1 MLSVKWKITWRNINQ
16 LCALNSHIRQRENLD
31 NCART
36 LRWIPQRNPKQGDT
50 CWTATVCLWTPC
62 TDDTRSW
69 KHKHIHI
76 YPWEYTAIFCF
87 DQICWKII
95 LVVNNNKGTNGYL
108 QKYYI
113 FLRVKYCWN
122 YFHEICVL
130 LHKSKRFTYYQPWVS
145 RAKSGILSAMGYT
158 HSEQLPFS
166 TSLRVSCSWYEQ
178 KCNVHNQIHSI
189 CKYSDKMVIMDITR

>member
-1 MLSVKWKITWRNINQ
+1 MLSVKWKTTWRNVNQ
-16 LCALNSHIRQRENLD
+16 LRALNSHIRQRENLD

-36 LRWIPQRNPKQGDT
+36 LGWIPQRNPKQGDT

-69 KHKHIHI
+69 NTNTAHPHLPMRIHCHF
-76 YPWEYTAIFCF
+76 FCF

-95 LVVNNNKGTNGYL
+95 LVVNKAIKEQMVIYRNTTSHYKG
-108 QKYYI
+108 K
-113 FLRVKYCWN
+113 
-122 YFHEICVL
+122 VL
-130 LHKSKRFTYYQPWVS
+130 LKLFFMKYVCYCTSSKRFTYYQPWVS

-178 KCNVHNQIHSI
+178 SQIHSI
-189 CKYSDKMVIMDITR
+189 SKYSDKMVIMDITR